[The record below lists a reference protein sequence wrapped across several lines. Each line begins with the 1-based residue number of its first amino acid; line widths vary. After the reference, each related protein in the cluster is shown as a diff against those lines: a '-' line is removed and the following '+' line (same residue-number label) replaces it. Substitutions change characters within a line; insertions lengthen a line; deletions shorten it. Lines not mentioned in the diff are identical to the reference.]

1 MSSFLRPEH
10 RSPVKSVAIPSPVK
24 FESVEVEEDLSD
36 LISSLAKVVI
46 KLTIIMMTHVRTCLS
61 QDQAIELEVPVTS
74 GTVSSFLTSSTSD
87 LPDVSAAINN
97 ILDDLRY
104 IDYRCRLTGSW
115 ILAHMKTIYLDK

>member
-1 MSSFLRPEH
+1 M
-10 RSPVKSVAIPSPVK
+10 KSVAIPSPVK

-36 LISSLAKVVI
+36 LISSLAKVSI
-46 KLTIIMMTHVRTCLS
+46 KPSIVLIHVRTCMS

-104 IDYRCRLTGSW
+104 LKYRSRLIESW
-115 ILAHMKTIYLDK
+115 ILAHMKAT

>member
-1 MSSFLRPEH
+1 M
-10 RSPVKSVAIPSPVK
+10 KSVAIPSPVK

-36 LISSLAKVVI
+36 LISSLAKVS
-46 KLTIIMMTHVRTCLS
+46 KPTIIMMTHVRTCLS

-104 IDYRCRLTGSW
+104 LEYRSRLIESW
-115 ILAHMKTIYLDK
+115 ILAHMKAIYLD

>member
-1 MSSFLRPEH
+1 
-10 RSPVKSVAIPSPVK
+10 
-24 FESVEVEEDLSD
+24 
-36 LISSLAKVVI
+36 
-46 KLTIIMMTHVRTCLS
+46 MMTRVRTCLS

-104 IDYRCRLTGSW
+104 ID
-115 ILAHMKTIYLDK
+115 

>member
-1 MSSFLRPEH
+1 M
-10 RSPVKSVAIPSPVK
+10 KSVAIPSPVK

-36 LISSLAKVVI
+36 LISSLAKVSI
-46 KLTIIMMTHVRTCLS
+46 KPTIVLMTHVRTCLS

-74 GTVSSFLTSSTSD
+74 GTVSSFLTSSNSD

-104 IDYRCRLTGSW
+104 LEYRSRLIESW
-115 ILAHMKTIYLDK
+115 ILAHIKAIYLD

>member
-1 MSSFLRPEH
+1 MFSS
-10 RSPVKSVAIPSPVK
+10 A
-24 FESVEVEEDLSD
+24 
-36 LISSLAKVVI
+36 
-46 KLTIIMMTHVRTCLS
+46 

-104 IDYRCRLTGSW
+104 IDYDYRSRLIESW
-115 ILAHMKTIYLDK
+115 ILAHRKAT

>member
-36 LISSLAKVVI
+36 LISSLAKVFV
-46 KLTIIMMTHVRTCLS
+46 TPQLS
-61 QDQAIELEVPVTS
+61 CFNMFSSAQDQAIELEVPVTS

-104 IDYRCRLTGSW
+104 LEYRSRLIESW
-115 ILAHMKTIYLDK
+115 ILAHMKAIYLD